1 MVMRIRRLREAMGI
15 KQIELAT
22 VMGTNQNTVSMWESE
37 TALPRTRDLPLLAQA
52 LGVTISEL
60 FENSAN
66 QTTEL
71 P

>member
-1 MVMRIRRLREAMGI
+1 MVMRIRHLREAIGI

-22 VMGTNQNTVSMWESE
+22 AMGTNQNTVSMWESE
-37 TALPRTRDLPLLAQA
+37 TALPRTRDLPLLAHA

-60 FENSAN
+60 FEDSAE
-66 QTTEL
+66 QTAKC